1 MTQSLMTHKLMTGL
15 ALHLTALLLLSP
27 GSTAQPASDPAPP
40 LLLTDARLVNPAT
53 KTVRRGALRIEGER
67 IAAVLDEAPTDSL
80 ILKGKTLLEG
90 GTNRGSVDSLKQARA
105 LFKRATGA
113 AEHQALAHYYA
124 ALANYRLNNQF
135 PEDAEDRREP
145 VLKDAIDHLKRAA
158 KIDSTMAD
166 AWALLAGCYGQR
178 MGLDPMR
185 GMSLD
190 PKSSEVMEKAMTLA
204 PKNPRVWIIGGT
216 QDYFTPSMF
225 GGDKEQ
231 ALEKFKKAAR
241 LAEQESVSDPLKPN
255 WGHVEAHAW
264 IGIAHMNAERYDQA
278 RTAFEKA
285 LDVNPDYG
293 WVKYVL
299 LPKLDK
305 KTG

>member
-40 LLLTDARLVNPAT
+40 LLLTDAHLVNPAT
-53 KTVRRGALRIEGER
+53 KTVRRGALRIERER

-145 VLKDAIDHLKRAA
+145 VLEDAIDHLKQAT

-166 AWALLAGCYGQR
+166 AWALLNGCYGQM
-178 MGLDPMR
+178 MGMNPMQ
-185 GMSLD
+185 GMSLG
-190 PKSSEVMEKAMTLA
+190 PKSSEAMEKAMTLA
-204 PKNPRVWIIGGT
+204 PKNPRVWIISGT

-255 WGHVEAHAW
+255 WGHAEAHAW

-285 LDVNPDYG
+285 LDVSPDYG